1 MRDLEF
7 IADAPALGSLV
18 LYRYRHELLRRAVL
32 AKIQQG
38 VAASG
43 NQLVLCDQSE
53 FVSRIH
59 GEGLFVSETE
69 VPFLDWSKFLEE
81 SLRRSEQRPAVVTD
95 NDQLASWM
103 DGGETSEQD
112 QVDYGL
118 GGLVEMARL
127 RPLGSPL
134 AILLVDQAFVKDWW
148 HEQSADE
155 LQIDSV
161 ADFKRADLP
170 ALVRALAAGQDAV
183 RMLKLNSVAQ
193 EAWNAGYRSGDMVAI
208 IDTASV
214 ALLANP
220 NWTLPDEEKTNQ
232 SARLSKSVM
241 QEVIF
246 GAQARR
252 LEVIETL
259 LLTGFSGARILK
271 ELVLATM
278 RARPS
283 QRASQGADGALF
295 QLSCH
300 QWAVWL
306 GVLLKH
312 APSLASA
319 EDNSDAVWTRPDRR
333 SISLLYCLSEF
344 ERAQSIA
351 NAWDEDHERLVE
363 AGARWLRSNFLH
375 LSERISN
382 GLERLKYGNGEAAF
396 KHLSRDA
403 ELLVSAQS
411 WLTKDADEV
420 TARQEAK
427 CYEALES
434 LTELEGQSTL
444 KSMFLWPFDRRLE
457 NDRAYRKPFLLVG
470 EPEVG
475 KRRAADLM
483 ARMFVCEKATA
494 DMPRACGDC
503 AGCHSTG
510 FRIVNVDTLDIVD
523 LGGMKDFLRERAR
536 NRGTVMGSPVT
547 VLHNID
553 HLPSAMCL
561 ELLKSYESAFGTG
574 LTIFTATDK
583 TDVNPA
589 LMSRCVVVHL
599 WPHRPC

>member
-1 MRDLEF
+1 MLDLEF
-7 IADAPALGSLV
+7 IANGPALGSLV
-18 LYRYRHELLRRAVL
+18 LYRYRHEHLRRAVL

-53 FVSRIH
+53 FVRRIH
-59 GEGLFVSETE
+59 GEGLFVSKTE
-69 VPFLDWSKFLEE
+69 VPFLDWSEFLQE
-81 SLRRSEQRPAVVTD
+81 SLRRSGLRPAVLTD
-95 NDQLASWM
+95 SDELSSWM
-103 DGGETSEQD
+103 DGGESSEQD

-118 GGLVEMARL
+118 GGLVEMARH
-127 RPLGSPL
+127 RPSGSPS
-134 AILLVDQAFVKDWW
+134 AILLVDQVFVEDWW
-148 HEQSADE
+148 HDKSADE

-170 ALVRALAAGQDAV
+170 ALVRALADGQDTI
-183 RMLKLNSVAQ
+183 RLLKLNSVAQ
-193 EAWNAGYRSGDMVAI
+193 EAWNAGYRSGDMVEI

-220 NWTLPDEEKTNQ
+220 NWSLPDEEKANQ

-241 QEVIF
+241 EDVIF
-246 GAQARR
+246 GAQTRR

-259 LLTGFSGARILK
+259 LLTGFSGARILR

-283 QRASQGADGALF
+283 PSASQGADGVLF

-300 QWAVWL
+300 RWAVWL
-306 GVLLKH
+306 GALLKR

-333 SISLLYCLSEF
+333 LSSLFYFLSEF
-344 ERAQSIA
+344 QRVQSIA

-363 AGARWLRSNFLH
+363 AGARWLRSNFLD

-382 GLERLKYGNGEAAF
+382 GLEGLKYGNGEAEF
-396 KHLSRDA
+396 KYLSRDA
-403 ELLVSAQS
+403 ELLVNAQS

-420 TARQEAK
+420 TAREEAK
-427 CYEALES
+427 CYDALES
-434 LTELEGQSTL
+434 LSELDGQSTL
-444 KSMFLWPFDRRLE
+444 KSMFLRPFDHRLE
-457 NDRAYRKPFLLVG
+457 NDRAYKKPFLLVG

-475 KRRAADLM
+475 KRRAADIL
-483 ARMFVCEKATA
+483 ARLFICEKATVET
-494 DMPRACGDC
+494 PRVCGNC

-510 FRIVNVDTLDIVD
+510 FRIANVDTLDIVD
-523 LGGMKDFLRERAR
+523 LGDMKDFLRGRAR
-536 NRGTVMGSPVT
+536 NRGTVMGPPVT

-553 HLPSAMCL
+553 YLPGAMCL

-583 TDVNPA
+583 IDVDAA

-599 WPHRPC
+599 WPHRP